1 MVNRLY
7 LTPNRGRVI
16 ERHATQFFYTT
27 GTASNAQVIAISRG
41 EQAPRLAHITWTGMA
56 TYGGSSGPSSV
67 EDMFVTGEA
76 DFTRSPLHIA
86 ADEYF
91 VRQTR

>member
-1 MVNRLY
+1 MR
-7 LTPNRGRVI
+7 
-16 ERHATQFFYTT
+16 TQ
-27 GTASNAQVIAISRG
+27 AG
-41 EQAPRLAHITWTGMA
+41 EQSPRAGMA

-76 DFTRSPLHIA
+76 DFTRSPLQIR

>member
-1 MVNRLY
+1 
-7 LTPNRGRVI
+7 
-16 ERHATQFFYTT
+16 
-27 GTASNAQVIAISRG
+27 
-41 EQAPRLAHITWTGMA
+41 MA
-56 TYGGSSGPSSV
+56 TYGGNSGPSSV

-76 DFTRSPLHIA
+76 DFTRSRLTIR